1 MGKSFNNDIDFSVSS
16 INGLNISTEAI
27 KENTS
32 NQDLKNA
39 LKNIDKKENTEDE
52 PKKTNERIK
61 ETIKRAEEKKETPLE
76 DEPEIVYTKKT
87 MIFKD
92 EYLKIID
99 GLAEINDI
107 QIKDVLNQL
116 LEVGINKLDPK
127 AREKAF
133 KLGSKP
139 KPSKTKTETKSIF

>member
-32 NQDLKNA
+32 NQDLKNE

-76 DEPEIVYTKKT
+76 DEP
-87 MIFKD
+87 
-92 EYLKIID
+92 
-99 GLAEINDI
+99 
-107 QIKDVLNQL
+107 
-116 LEVGINKLDPK
+116 
-127 AREKAF
+127 
-133 KLGSKP
+133 
-139 KPSKTKTETKSIF
+139 